1 MLTRRKALRCCVRAQ
16 VRPGGLQRHGWWQ
29 PLEADLSRSGCR
41 AAMFGQPD
49 CPGAPPVQLWGRT
62 GGWDGWSGAG
72 RPGMAGGRC
81 FTRVRGGVYEGTP
94 VVCVCMCVIG
104 VSTCDC
110 VPQLCSQSLR
120 TLQLGSAACIH
131 AFQLPQ
137 TSCTGHSCLLT
148 GCLHVCA
155 VKPTVGRIPCRACT
169 RRYGR

>member
-1 MLTRRKALRCCVRAQ
+1 
-16 VRPGGLQRHGWWQ
+16 
-29 PLEADLSRSGCR
+29 
-41 AAMFGQPD
+41 
-49 CPGAPPVQLWGRT
+49 
-62 GGWDGWSGAG
+62 
-72 RPGMAGGRC
+72 MAGGRC

-94 VVCVCMCVIG
+94 VVYVCMCVIG

-137 TSCTGHSCLLT
+137 TSCTGHSCLRT

-155 VKPTVGRIPCRACT
+155 LKPTVGRIPCRACT
-169 RRYGR
+169 H